1 MLFAELLTGF
11 GLGCNH
17 FKAMFIKRF
26 LNSKREKKALVT
38 QVLLPIIMTIIG
50 LALARVTP
58 SQTEDPSR
66 VIDLSKDLV
75 AGTTGN
81 GYFADF
87 RSTPDLNML
96 KVSYTHCFLRSSLRQ
111 G

>member
-1 MLFAELLTGF
+1 
-11 GLGCNH
+11 
-17 FKAMFIKRF
+17 MFIKRF
-26 LNSKREKKALVT
+26 LNSKREKKALIS
-38 QVLLPIIMTIIG
+38 QILLPLIMTIIG

-75 AGTTGN
+75 AATTGN

-87 RSTPDLNML
+87 RSSPDPAML
-96 KVSYTHCFLRSSLRQ
+96 KVSHTHSSF
-111 G
+111 